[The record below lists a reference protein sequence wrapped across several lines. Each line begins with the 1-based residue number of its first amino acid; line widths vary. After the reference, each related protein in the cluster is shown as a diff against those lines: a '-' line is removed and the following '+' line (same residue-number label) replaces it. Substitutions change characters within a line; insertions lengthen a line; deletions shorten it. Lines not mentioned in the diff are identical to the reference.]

1 MAVQWLGLCALTAK
15 VEGSILVGELRSCK
29 PCGVVKKKKKKK
41 GDPQGS
47 TCKVFWLLQKY
58 HSLQPTS
65 LWTLLGK
72 WNIKAAVGIIFLK
85 PELSIFSFLPP
96 IPRQ

>member
-41 GDPQGS
+41 RVILRALHVKCFGS
-47 TCKVFWLLQKY
+47 CRNTILYNLQVC
-58 HSLQPTS
+58 
-65 LWTLLGK
+65 G
-72 WNIKAAVGIIFLK
+72 
-85 PELSIFSFLPP
+85 LSWENGT
-96 IPRQ
+96 